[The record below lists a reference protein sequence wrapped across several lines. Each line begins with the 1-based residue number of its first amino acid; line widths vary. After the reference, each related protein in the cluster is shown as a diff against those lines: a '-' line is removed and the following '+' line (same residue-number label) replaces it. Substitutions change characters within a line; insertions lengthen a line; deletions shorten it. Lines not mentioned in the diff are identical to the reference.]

1 MISSARREDI
11 VSALR
16 RGTVPSSGLD
26 ALAVGIDTFAPT
38 LDDELESVSAGRG
51 GFKAVRGEYGTG
63 KTFFGRWLQ
72 ERARARGFAATEVQ
86 INETETPLHRLE
98 TVYRRLVEHLG
109 TADTASGAFRGVID
123 GWFYAL
129 EQDVLADTSVDAS
142 DAEGLLLRTNALM
155 EARLGAISKTAPAF
169 SAVLRTY
176 RRALAAGD
184 GMLADGLIS
193 WLAGQPNVAA
203 SIKRAAGIKGD
214 LDHFGATNFLVG
226 LLTILRDSGFSGLV
240 MVLDEVETLQRM
252 RTDTREKG
260 LNALRQWIDEIDAG
274 RYPGLYLVITGTPA
288 FYDGPQGVQ
297 RLAPLAQRLHVDFGT
312 DRRFDNPRAV
322 QIRLAAFDH
331 TSLLAVGRRVRDIYA
346 DGRPTNSAFGRWW
359 TTAIWTP
366 LHARW
371 PAGWVARS
379 VSRPVCSSRS
389 WCRMCWT
396 AWTCTNTSTPASTTP
411 SRWPRPRCLRRSG
424 LRQVRR
430 PWTISSCERVRAAA
444 PIAAVPRRQHAGL
457 EHAATDATGSHCAHS
472 CGLTLFAAR
481 TDRRGEDGSRCD
493 SDAVEDADRGL
504 ARDERLVHLPDQGAA
519 EQPGASAHP
528 LRRAGGS
535 ACGGVAWRH
544 LAVPQE
550 PGASR
555 CPRHP
560 VDDTRIHRGHA
571 DFGAGRSASM
581 VRQPACRDRR

>member
-129 EQDVLADTSVDAS
+129 EQDVLADASVDAS

-169 SAVLRTY
+169 SAALRTY

-203 SIKRAAGIKGD
+203 TIKRAAGIKGD

-226 LLTILRDSGFSGLV
+226 LLTILRDSGFAGLV

-252 RTDTREKG
+252 RTDSREKG

-346 DGRPTNSAFGRWW
+346 DGRPNEQRLRAVVDDNYLDALARAVAGGLGGKVGVAPRLFLKKLVSDVLDRVDLHEDFDPRKHYTLTLAETEMSA
-359 TTAIWTP
+359 T
-366 LHARW
+366 
-371 PAGWVARS
+371 
-379 VSRPVCSSRS
+379 
-389 WCRMCWT
+389 
-396 AWTCTNTSTPASTTP
+396 
-411 SRWPRPRCLRRSG
+411 
-424 LRQVRR
+424 
-430 PWTISSCERVRAAA
+430 ERAAA
-444 PIAAVPRRQHAGL
+444 SAA
-457 EHAATDATGSHCAHS
+457 S
-472 CGLTLFAAR
+472 
-481 TDRRGEDGSRCD
+481 
-493 SDAVEDADRGL
+493 
-504 ARDERLVHLPDQGAA
+504 
-519 EQPGASAHP
+519 
-528 LRRAGGS
+528 
-535 ACGGVAWRH
+535 
-544 LAVPQE
+544 
-550 PGASR
+550 
-555 CPRHP
+555 
-560 VDDTRIHRGHA
+560 VDDIEL
-571 DFGAGRSASM
+571 
-581 VRQPACRDRR
+581 

>member
-1 MISSARREDI
+1 MISAARREDI
-11 VSALR
+11 VGALR
-16 RGTVPSSGLD
+16 RGTVPSNGLD
-26 ALAVGIDTFAPT
+26 ALAVGIDSFAST
-38 LDDELESVSAGRG
+38 LDEELESVASGRG

-129 EQDVLADTSVDAS
+129 EQDVLADPAVNPD
-142 DAEGLLLRTNALM
+142 DAEGLLQRTNELM
-155 EARLGAISKTAPAF
+155 ESRLSTISKSAPAF

-176 RRALAAGD
+176 RQALARGD

-203 SIKRAAGIKGD
+203 SVKRAAGIKGD

-288 FYDGPQGVQ
+288 FFDGPQGVQ

-322 QIRLAAFDH
+322 QIRLAPFDH
-331 TSLLAVGRRVRDIYA
+331 MSLLAVGRRVRDIYA
-346 DGRPTNSAFGRWW
+346 EGRQQEQR
-359 TTAIWTP
+359 
-366 LHARW
+366 L
-371 PAGWVARS
+371 RS
-379 VSRPVCSSRS
+379 VVDDDYLETLARAV
-389 WCRMCWT
+389 
-396 AWTCTNTSTPASTTP
+396 AGGLGGKVGVA
-411 SRWPRPRCLRRSG
+411 PRLFLKKLVADVLDRVELHPDFNPRQHYTLTLAETEMS
-424 LRQVRR
+424 VA
-430 PWTISSCERVRAAA
+430 ERAAA
-444 PIAAVPRRQHAGL
+444 
-457 EHAATDATGSHCAHS
+457 
-472 CGLTLFAAR
+472 
-481 TDRRGEDGSRCD
+481 
-493 SDAVEDADRGL
+493 
-504 ARDERLVHLPDQGAA
+504 GAA
-519 EQPGASAHP
+519 S
-528 LRRAGGS
+528 
-535 ACGGVAWRH
+535 
-544 LAVPQE
+544 
-550 PGASR
+550 
-555 CPRHP
+555 
-560 VDDTRIHRGHA
+560 VDDIEL
-571 DFGAGRSASM
+571 
-581 VRQPACRDRR
+581 

>member
-11 VSALR
+11 VNALR

-26 ALAVGIDTFAPT
+26 ALAVGIDSFVQT
-38 LDDELESVSAGRG
+38 LDEELESVSAGRG

-129 EQDVLADTSVDAS
+129 EQDILADASVDAS
-142 DAEGLLLRTNALM
+142 DAEGLLARTNNLM
-155 EARLGAISKTAPAF
+155 EARLSTISKTAPAF

-193 WLAGQPNVAA
+193 WLAGQPNVSA

-226 LLTILRDSGFSGLV
+226 LLTILRDSGFPGLV

-297 RLAPLAQRLHVDFGT
+297 RLAPLAQRLHVDFST

-322 QIRLAAFDH
+322 QIRLMAFDH
-331 TSLLAVGRRVRDIYA
+331 SSLLAVGRRVRDIYA
-346 DGRPTNSAFGRWW
+346 DGRPNEQR
-359 TTAIWTP
+359 
-366 LHARW
+366 L
-371 PAGWVARS
+371 RS
-379 VSRPVCSSRS
+379 VVDDNYLDILARAV
-389 WCRMCWT
+389 
-396 AWTCTNTSTPASTTP
+396 AGGLGGKIGVA
-411 SRWPRPRCLRRSG
+411 PRLFLKKLVSDVLDRVDLHEDFDPRKHYILTLAETEMSA
-424 LRQVRR
+424 
-430 PWTISSCERVRAAA
+430 TERAAA
-444 PIAAVPRRQHAGL
+444 
-457 EHAATDATGSHCAHS
+457 S
-472 CGLTLFAAR
+472 
-481 TDRRGEDGSRCD
+481 
-493 SDAVEDADRGL
+493 
-504 ARDERLVHLPDQGAA
+504 
-519 EQPGASAHP
+519 AS
-528 LRRAGGS
+528 S
-535 ACGGVAWRH
+535 
-544 LAVPQE
+544 
-550 PGASR
+550 
-555 CPRHP
+555 
-560 VDDTRIHRGHA
+560 VDDIEL
-571 DFGAGRSASM
+571 
-581 VRQPACRDRR
+581 